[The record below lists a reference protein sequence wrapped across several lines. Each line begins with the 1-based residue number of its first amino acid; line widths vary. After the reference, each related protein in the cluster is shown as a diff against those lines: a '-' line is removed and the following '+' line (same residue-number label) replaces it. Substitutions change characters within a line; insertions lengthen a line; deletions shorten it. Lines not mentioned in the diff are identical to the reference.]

1 MRDRASSVEQ
11 VARAAGVSRATLYRL
26 FGSREEL
33 LRAVELEPDPSTR
46 ERVLG
51 AALELVGRD
60 GLSRLSMDQL
70 AEAAGVSRASLY
82 RLFPGKPALFRELV
96 LAYSPL
102 EAVVATVERM
112 RDRPPA
118 EVMPEVARTVVRTLQ
133 GRVGIV
139 RTLLFEV
146 LEASPDTAEA
156 TDYVFAEGVSTILG
170 YVLEQMGEGRLRRT
184 HPVIALTAFI
194 GPLLFHLLTRQ
205 LVERAL
211 GFDVPLEEVAA
222 QLAEGWVRAMQPEV

>member
-1 MRDRASSVEQ
+1 MSDRRPAGDPELILRAARQVLMRDRASSVEQ

-60 GLSRLSMDQL
+60 GLSRLWMDQR
-70 AEAAGVSRASLY
+70 AGAAGVPRASLY

-96 LAYSPL
+96 RAYSPL

-146 LEASPDTAEA
+146 LEASPDT
-156 TDYVFAEGVSTILG
+156 
-170 YVLEQMGEGRLRRT
+170 
-184 HPVIALTAFI
+184 
-194 GPLLFHLLTRQ
+194 
-205 LVERAL
+205 
-211 GFDVPLEEVAA
+211 
-222 QLAEGWVRAMQPEV
+222 